1 MLLTKQMNKTAS
13 KSWDSKLFRRILGI
27 SKPHVSLLIY
37 GVILTIL
44 LAFLSPLRPYIIGKL
59 VGDYVRLSDE
69 KSLLYGALLVVG
81 ILIIESVMLIAV
93 SYISSD
99 LGQRVVKDL
108 RDQLFKH
115 ITKLKLKYFDQNP
128 IGMLVTRSVSDME
141 TIADIFSQGLLVIL
155 GDLLKL
161 GGVLC
166 FMFYINW
173 KLTLIV
179 LIPIPILIFSTN
191 IFKKAIK
198 TSFQEVRKQ
207 ISSLNSF
214 VQEHI
219 TGMNIVQI
227 FSREDIESKKF
238 SKINEA
244 HKKAHIKG
252 IMAYS
257 IFFPVVETLSATS
270 IALLVL
276 FCVWSISYGGVDYG
290 TVTTEMMSFILY
302 ISMLFRPI
310 RMLADRFNTL
320 QMGMVGSSRVF
331 ELIDREEFIFQ
342 KDNLRP
348 DGFKGQ
354 IKFDN
359 VHFSYNDTTPVF
371 KGLSFTVN
379 PGETVAIVGPTGAGK
394 TSLINLISR
403 YYEFQQGKITIDNF
417 DIRNIDIGML
427 RSKIAVVLQ
436 DVFLFNTTIL
446 ENITIGDLKISR
458 EDVIQVAKKVGV
470 HEFIIQLPGGYDFE
484 VKERGG
490 LLSSG
495 QRQIIAF
502 LRAYVYQP
510 QLLILDE
517 ATSSIDS
524 LSEEYIQNATEEIT
538 KSRTSIIIAHRLS
551 TIQNADSI
559 LVMDDGVIVEKGNH
573 MELLRK
579 KGQYYELYQ
588 NQFISKSHI
597 N

>member
-1 MLLTKQMNKTAS
+1 MNKANSNT
-13 KSWDSKLFRRILGI
+13 WDSKLFRRILGI
-27 SKPHVSLLIY
+27 SKPHIRLLIY
-37 GVILTIL
+37 GIILTIL

-59 VGDYVRLSDE
+59 VGEYVRLSDE

-81 ILIIESVMLIAV
+81 ILIIESIMLIAV

-276 FCVWSISYGGVDYG
+276 YCVWSISYGGVDYG

-331 ELIDREEFIFQ
+331 ELIDSQEFIFQ
-342 KDNLRP
+342 KDNLKP
-348 DGFKGQ
+348 DGFEGR

-403 YYEFQQGKITIDNF
+403 YYEFQKGKITIDDL
-417 DIRNIDIGML
+417 DIRDVDINML

-458 EDVIQVAKKVGV
+458 REVIKAAKKVGV
-470 HEFIIQLPGGYDFE
+470 HEFINQLPGGYDFE

-517 ATSSIDS
+517 ATSSIDT
-524 LSEEYIQNATEEIT
+524 LSEEFIQNATEEIT
-538 KSRTSIIIAHRLS
+538 KNRTSIIIAHRLS

-559 LVMDDGVIVEKGNH
+559 LVMDDGVIVEKGSH
-573 MELLRK
+573 RELLRK

-588 NQFISKSHI
+588 NQFISQSYI
-597 N
+597 

>member
-1 MLLTKQMNKTAS
+1 MNKMAS
-13 KSWDSKLFRRILGI
+13 KTWDSTLFRRILGI
-27 SKPHVSLLIY
+27 SKPHIKLLIY
-37 GVILTIL
+37 GIIFTVF

-59 VGDYVRLSDE
+59 VGEYVRLSDE
-69 KSLLYGALLVVG
+69 QSLLYGALLVVA

-115 ITKLKLKYFDQNP
+115 ITKLKLKYFDQTP

-161 GGVLC
+161 SGVLC

-179 LIPIPILIFSTN
+179 LIPIPILLFSTN

-198 TSFQEVRKQ
+198 NSFQEVRKQ

-270 IALLVL
+270 IAFLVL
-276 FCVWSISYGGVDYG
+276 YCVWSISYGGVDYG

-331 ELIDREEFIFQ
+331 ELLDSEEFIFQ
-342 KDNLRP
+342 KNNLNP
-348 DGFKGQ
+348 KGFKGY
-354 IKFDN
+354 IKFNN

-403 YYEFQQGKITIDNF
+403 YYEFQKGQITIDDF
-417 DIRNIDIGML
+417 DIRDIDINIL

-446 ENITIGDLKISR
+446 KNITIGDLKISR
-458 EDVIQVAKKVGV
+458 NEVIQAAKKVGV
-470 HEFIIQLPGGYDFE
+470 HEFINQLPGGYDFE

-524 LSEEYIQNATEEIT
+524 LSEEFIQNATEEIT

-551 TIQNADSI
+551 TIQNADAI
-559 LVMDDGVIVEKGNH
+559 LVMDQGIIVEKGNH
-573 MELLRK
+573 TELLEK

-588 NQFISKSHI
+588 NQFISQTE

>member
-1 MLLTKQMNKTAS
+1 MKNKSTV
-13 KSWDSKLFRRILGI
+13 KNWDSKLFKRILKI
-27 SKPHVSLLIY
+27 SNPHIKLLIY
-37 GVILTIL
+37 GVLITVF

-69 KSLLYGALLVVG
+69 RSLLLGSLLVIG

-99 LGQRVVKDL
+99 LSQRVVKDL
-108 RDQLFKH
+108 RDQLFHH
-115 ITKLKLKYFDQNP
+115 ITKLKLRYFDQNP

-161 GGVLC
+161 AGVLT

-179 LIPIPILIFSTN
+179 LIPIPVLLISTN

-198 TSFQEVRKQ
+198 SSFQDVRKQ
-207 ISSLNSF
+207 ISFLNSF
-214 VQEHI
+214 IQEHI

-227 FSREDIESKKF
+227 FSREEVESNKF
-238 SKINEA
+238 NKINEA

-257 IFFPVVETLSATS
+257 IFFPVVETLSALS

-276 FCVWSISYGGVDYG
+276 FSVWSISFGGVDYG

-320 QMGMVGSSRVF
+320 QMGMVGSARVF
-331 ELIDREEFIFQ
+331 ELLDSNEYIIQ
-342 KDNLRP
+342 NDNLNLAE
-348 DGFKGQ
+348 FKGN
-354 IKFDN
+354 IKFND
-359 VHFSYNDTTPVF
+359 VYFSYDEKASVF
-371 KGLSFTVN
+371 NGLSFEVKA
-379 PGETVAIVGPTGAGK
+379 GQTVAIVGPTGSGK

-403 YYEFQQGKITIDNF
+403 YYEFQNGQITLDNTDLRDIDL
-417 DIRNIDIGML
+417 NIL

-436 DVFLFNTTIL
+436 EVFLFNTTIL
-446 ENITIGDLKISR
+446 ENITIGAANISR
-458 EDVIQVAKKVGV
+458 DDVITAAKKVGV
-470 HEFIIQLPGGYDFE
+470 HQFINELPGGYDFE

-524 LSEEYIQNATEEIT
+524 LSEEYIQNATYELT
-538 KSRTSIIIAHRLS
+538 KSRTSIVIAHRLS
-551 TIQNADSI
+551 TIQNADAI
-559 LVMDDGVIVEKGNH
+559 LVMNQGVIIEQGTH
-573 MELLRK
+573 IELLK
-579 KGQYYELYQ
+579 KKAHYYDLYQ
-588 NQFISKSHI
+588 NQFISNEES
-597 N
+597 

>member
-1 MLLTKQMNKTAS
+1 MNKTAS

-69 KSLLYGALLVVG
+69 KSLLYGALLVVV

-417 DIRNIDIGML
+417 DIRNIDIGIL

-446 ENITIGDLKISR
+446 ENITIGDFKISR
-458 EDVIQVAKKVGV
+458 EDVIQAAKKVGV

>member
-1 MLLTKQMNKTAS
+1 MRNNPKKN
-13 KSWDSKLFRRILGI
+13 WDSKLFRRIMRV
-27 SKPHVSLLIY
+27 SKPHIHLLIY
-37 GVILTIL
+37 GLFLTFS

-59 VGDYVRLSDE
+59 VGEYVRLSDE
-69 KSLLYGALLVVG
+69 ESLFYGALLVVA
-81 ILIIESVMLIAV
+81 ILIVESLMLIAV
-93 SYISSD
+93 SYLSSD

-108 RDQLFKH
+108 RDQLFRH
-115 ITKLKLKYFDQNP
+115 ITKLRLRYFDQKP

-141 TIADIFSQGLLVIL
+141 TIAEIFSQGILVIA

-161 GGVLC
+161 TGVLC

-179 LIPIPILIFSTN
+179 LIPIPILLISTR
-191 IFKKAIK
+191 IFKNAIK

-207 ISSLNSF
+207 ISGLNSF

-227 FSREDIESKKF
+227 FSREGVEALKF
-238 SKINEA
+238 SKINSA

-257 IFFPVVETLSATS
+257 IFFPVVEILSATS
-270 IALLVL
+270 VALLVI
-276 FCVWSISYGGVDYG
+276 FCIWSISYGGVDYG
-290 TVTTEMMSFILY
+290 TVTTEMMSFVLY
-302 ISMLFRPI
+302 VNMLFRPI

-320 QMGMVGSSRVF
+320 QMGMVGSARVF
-331 ELIDREEFIFQ
+331 ELLDTKEYIFQ
-342 KDNLRP
+342 NDQLKPESFN
-348 DGFKGQ
+348 GN
-354 IKFDN
+354 IKFND
-359 VHFSYNDTTPVF
+359 VHFSYDNKTSVF
-371 KGLSFTVN
+371 KGLTFEVN
-379 PGETVAIVGPTGAGK
+379 AGETVAIVGPTGAGK

-403 YYEFQQGKITIDNF
+403 YYEFQKGTILLDDYN
-417 DIRNIDIGML
+417 IRNLDLDVL

-436 DVFLFNTTIL
+436 DVFLYNTSIL
-446 ENITIGDLKISR
+446 ENITIGNRNISR
-458 EDVIQVAKKVGV
+458 EQVIESAKKVGV
-470 HEFIIQLPGGYDFE
+470 HEFIMQLPNGYDFE

-502 LRAYVYQP
+502 IRAYVYQP

-524 LSEEYIQNATEEIT
+524 LSEEFIQNATEEIT

-551 TIQNADSI
+551 TIQNADCI
-559 LVMDDGVIVEKGNH
+559 FVMDQGQIVEQGKHG
-573 MELLRK
+573 ELLKK
-579 KGQYYELYQ
+579 KGKYFELYK
-588 NQFISKSHI
+588 NQFINQNSDVI
-597 N
+597 

>member
-1 MLLTKQMNKTAS
+1 MNKTAS

-69 KSLLYGALLVVG
+69 KSLLYGALLVVV

-359 VHFSYNDTTPVF
+359 IHFSYNDTTPVF
-371 KGLSFTVN
+371 KGLSFTVS

-458 EDVIQVAKKVGV
+458 KDVIQAAKKVGV

>member
-1 MLLTKQMNKTAS
+1 MNKTDS

-458 EDVIQVAKKVGV
+458 KDVIQAAKKVGV

>member
-1 MLLTKQMNKTAS
+1 MNNAKN
-13 KSWDSKLFRRILGI
+13 KSWDSKLFRRILVV
-27 SKPHVSLLIY
+27 SKPHFKLLLY
-37 GVILTIL
+37 GILLTVL

-59 VGDYVRLSDE
+59 VGQYVRLSDE
-69 KSLLYGALLVVG
+69 ESLLFGSLIVVA
-81 ILIIESVMLIAV
+81 ILIVESIMLIAL
-93 SYISSD
+93 SYLSSD

-115 ITKLKLKYFDQNP
+115 ITKLKLRYFDQNP

-141 TIADIFSQGLLVIL
+141 TISEIFSQGILVIL

-161 GGVLC
+161 AGVLS
-166 FMFYINW
+166 FMFFINW

-179 LIPIPILIFSTN
+179 LIPIPILIISTN

-198 TSFQEVRKQ
+198 ISFQEVRKQ
-207 ISSLNSF
+207 ISVLNSF

-219 TGMNIVQI
+219 SGMNIVQI
-227 FSREDIESKKF
+227 FSREGIEAEKF
-238 SKINEA
+238 SKINNA

-257 IFFPVVETLSATS
+257 IFFPVVEILSASS

-276 FCVWSISYGGVDYG
+276 YCIRSISYGGVDYA
-290 TVTTEMMSFILY
+290 TVTTEMLSFILY
-302 ISMLFRPI
+302 VNMLFRPI

-320 QMGMVGSSRVF
+320 QMGMVGSARVF
-331 ELIDREEFIFQ
+331 ELLDSKEYINQNSNLNPKIFNGGISF
-342 KDNLRP
+342 KD
-348 DGFKGQ
+348 
-354 IKFDN
+354 
-359 VHFSYNDTTPVF
+359 VYFSYDEKKPIFN
-371 KGLSFTVN
+371 GLTFDVKA
-379 PGETVAIVGPTGAGK
+379 GQTVAIVGPTGAGK

-403 YYEFQQGKITIDNF
+403 YYEFQKGSIKIDDF
-417 DIRNIDIGML
+417 DIRNIDLDIL
-427 RSKIAVVLQ
+427 RSKIGVVLQ

-446 ENITIGDLKISR
+446 KNITIGDLNISR
-458 EDVIQVAKKVGV
+458 EDVIKAAKKVGV
-470 HEFIIQLPGGYDFE
+470 HEFINQLPKGYDFE

-502 LRAYVYQP
+502 LRAYVYKP

-524 LSEEYIQNATEEIT
+524 LSEEFIQNATQEIT

-559 LVMDDGVIVEKGNH
+559 LVMDKGKIVEQGKH
-573 MELLRK
+573 IDLLK
-579 KGQYYELYQ
+579 NKGQYYELYQ
-588 NQFISKSHI
+588 NQFISEQSEVV
-597 N
+597 

>member
-69 KSLLYGALLVVG
+69 KSLLYGALLVVV

-458 EDVIQVAKKVGV
+458 KDVIQAAKKVGV

-538 KSRTSIIIAHRLS
+538 KSRSSIIIAHRLS

>member
-1 MLLTKQMNKTAS
+1 MGNNPKKN
-13 KSWDSKLFRRILGI
+13 WDSKLFRRIMGV
-27 SKPHVSLLIY
+27 SKPHIHLLIY
-37 GVILTIL
+37 GLFLTFS

-59 VGDYVRLSDE
+59 VGEYVRLSDE
-69 KSLLYGALLVVG
+69 ESLFYGALLVVA
-81 ILIIESVMLIAV
+81 ILIVESLMLIAV
-93 SYISSD
+93 SYLSSD

-108 RDQLFKH
+108 RNQLFRH
-115 ITKLKLKYFDQNP
+115 ITKLKLRYFDQKP

-141 TIADIFSQGLLVIL
+141 TIAEIFSQGILVIA

-161 GGVLC
+161 TGVLC

-179 LIPIPILIFSTN
+179 LIPIPILLISTR
-191 IFKKAIK
+191 IFKNAIK

-207 ISSLNSF
+207 ISGLNSF

-227 FSREDIESKKF
+227 FSREGVEARKF
-238 SKINEA
+238 SKINSA

-257 IFFPVVETLSATS
+257 IFFPVVEILSATS
-270 IALLVL
+270 VALLVL
-276 FCVWSISYGGVDYG
+276 FCIWSISYGGVDYG
-290 TVTTEMMSFILY
+290 TVTTEMMSFVLY
-302 ISMLFRPI
+302 VNMLFRPI

-320 QMGMVGSSRVF
+320 QMGMVGSARVF
-331 ELIDREEFIFQ
+331 ELLDTKEYIFQ
-342 KDNLRP
+342 NDDLKPESFN
-348 DGFKGQ
+348 GN
-354 IKFDN
+354 IKFNN
-359 VHFSYNDTTPVF
+359 VHFSYDDKASVF
-371 KGLSFTVN
+371 KGLTFEVN
-379 PGETVAIVGPTGAGK
+379 AGETVAIVGPTGAGK

-403 YYEFQQGKITIDNF
+403 YYEFQKGTILLDDYN
-417 DIRNIDIGML
+417 IRNLDLDVL

-436 DVFLFNTTIL
+436 DVFLYNTSIL
-446 ENITIGDLKISR
+446 ENITIGNRNISR
-458 EDVIQVAKKVGV
+458 EQVIESAKKVGV
-470 HEFIIQLPGGYDFE
+470 HEFIMQLPKGYDFE

-502 LRAYVYQP
+502 IRAYVYQP

-524 LSEEYIQNATEEIT
+524 LSEEFIQNATEEIT

-551 TIQNADSI
+551 TIQNADCI
-559 LVMDDGVIVEKGNH
+559 FVMDQGQIVEQGKH
-573 MELLRK
+573 RELLKK
-579 KGQYYELYQ
+579 KGKYFELYK
-588 NQFISKSHI
+588 NQFIHQNREI
-597 N
+597 I

>member
-1 MLLTKQMNKTAS
+1 MNKSNS
-13 KSWDSKLFRRILGI
+13 KTWDSKLFRRILGV
-27 SKPHVSLLIY
+27 SKPHITLLIY
-37 GVILTIL
+37 GIILTII

-59 VGDYVRLSDE
+59 VGEYVRLSDE

-81 ILIIESVMLIAV
+81 ILIIESIMLIAV

-141 TIADIFSQGLLVIL
+141 TIADIFSQGILVIL

-198 TSFQEVRKQ
+198 NSFQEVRKQ

-227 FSREDIESKKF
+227 FSKEDIESKKF

-244 HKKAHIKG
+244 HKKAHIRG

-276 FCVWSISYGGVDYG
+276 YSVWSISYGGVDYG

-331 ELIDREEFIFQ
+331 ELIDSQDFIFQ
-342 KDNLRP
+342 KDNLKP
-348 DGFKGQ
+348 DGFKGY

-359 VHFSYNDTTPVF
+359 VHFSYNDINPVF

-403 YYEFQQGKITIDNF
+403 YYEFQKGKITIDDL
-417 DIRNIDIGML
+417 DIRNIDINIL

-458 EDVIQVAKKVGV
+458 KEVIQAAKKVGV
-470 HEFIIQLPGGYDFE
+470 HEFINQLPGGYDFE

-524 LSEEYIQNATEEIT
+524 LSEEFIQNATEEIT

-588 NQFISKSHI
+588 NQFISKSSI
-597 N
+597 

>member
-1 MLLTKQMNKTAS
+1 MRNNPKKN
-13 KSWDSKLFRRILGI
+13 WDSKLFRRIMRV
-27 SKPHVSLLIY
+27 SKPHIHLLIY
-37 GVILTIL
+37 GLFLTFS

-59 VGDYVRLSDE
+59 VGEYVRLSDE
-69 KSLLYGALLVVG
+69 ESLFYGALLVVA
-81 ILIIESVMLIAV
+81 ILIVESLMLIAV
-93 SYISSD
+93 SYLSSD

-108 RDQLFKH
+108 RDQLFRH
-115 ITKLKLKYFDQNP
+115 ITKLRLRYFDQKP

-141 TIADIFSQGLLVIL
+141 TIAEIFSQGILVIA

-161 GGVLC
+161 TGVLC

-179 LIPIPILIFSTN
+179 LIPIPILLISTR
-191 IFKKAIK
+191 IFKNAIK

-207 ISSLNSF
+207 ISGLNSF

-227 FSREDIESKKF
+227 FSREGVEALKF
-238 SKINEA
+238 SKINSA

-257 IFFPVVETLSATS
+257 IFFPVVEILSATS
-270 IALLVL
+270 VALLVI
-276 FCVWSISYGGVDYG
+276 FCIWSISYGGVDYG
-290 TVTTEMMSFILY
+290 TVTTEMMSFVLY
-302 ISMLFRPI
+302 VNMLFRPI

-320 QMGMVGSSRVF
+320 QMGMVGSARVF
-331 ELIDREEFIFQ
+331 ELLDTKEYIFQ
-342 KDNLRP
+342 NDQLKPESFN
-348 DGFKGQ
+348 GN
-354 IKFDN
+354 IKFND
-359 VHFSYNDTTPVF
+359 VHFSYDNKTSVF
-371 KGLSFTVN
+371 KGLTFEVN
-379 PGETVAIVGPTGAGK
+379 AGETVAIVGPTGAGK

-403 YYEFQQGKITIDNF
+403 YYEFQKGTILLDDFN
-417 DIRNIDIGML
+417 IRNLDLDVL

-436 DVFLFNTTIL
+436 DVFLYNTSIL
-446 ENITIGDLKISR
+446 ENITIGNRNISR
-458 EDVIQVAKKVGV
+458 EQVIESAKKVGV
-470 HEFIIQLPGGYDFE
+470 HEFIMQLPNGYDFE

-502 LRAYVYQP
+502 IRAYVYQP

-524 LSEEYIQNATEEIT
+524 LSEEFIQNATEEIT

-551 TIQNADSI
+551 TIQNADCI
-559 LVMDDGVIVEKGNH
+559 FVMDQGQIVEQGKHG
-573 MELLRK
+573 ELLKK
-579 KGQYYELYQ
+579 KGKYFELYK
-588 NQFISKSHI
+588 NQFINQNSDVI
-597 N
+597 